1 MMRALVRGTCALA
14 ATAGITT
21 AGAQVSDPQAGAGV
35 VMESY
40 KFGSAQLTNI
50 DKISLFTVPIVARA
64 NLLPQLDLTV
74 NGAFAS
80 ANLTRPN
87 GTSTSLSGLTDTEI
101 RLTYTT
107 MGDRVRLS
115 AVGLAPT
122 GKSKLSADE
131 MDVMGVI
138 AADLLPFTISN
149 WGSGGGLGVNAAV
162 AMPLSDRSTLGV
174 STGFVA
180 ARKYE
185 PLSATSFAYRPG
197 NQLQVRAAADRTFG
211 ASAKGSLQ
219 VAYLHYSQD
228 QNAGVNFYQAGDRLQ
243 ASSSLAFA
251 AGANGTGIVY
261 LGYLRRGEGKYT
273 SVVRVTPAQDLVYAG
288 TAFRRPMGGNVLV
301 PSLDVRLLGNESGV
315 DQGRTISAGLGV
327 EIPRNSFE
335 MYPQAKARFGQLTM
349 RSSQS
354 SNFTGFEVGLTIRSR
369 MLSQ

>member
-131 MDVMGVI
+131 KEIGRERHV
-138 AADLLPFTISN
+138 
-149 WGSGGGLGVNAAV
+149 V
-162 AMPLSDRSTLGV
+162 A
-174 STGFVA
+174 
-180 ARKYE
+180 
-185 PLSATSFAYRPG
+185 
-197 NQLQVRAAADRTFG
+197 QRAAEHLADRN
-211 ASAKGSLQ
+211 APRLAEDVEARELDRRHQLRSL
-219 VAYLHYSQD
+219 VVERRG
-228 QNAGVNFYQAGDRLQ
+228 GVGDSEAHLLEPRRVVSEEVGLEPIEGGDR
-243 ASSSLAFA
+243 AFA
-251 AGANGTGIVY
+251 AAAHFAESDQSVIGLDFDDRAHEPAPVAPVGVTE
-261 LGYLRRGEGKYT
+261 RRGERHADGG
-273 SVVRVTPAQDLVYAG
+273 SPDIDDLHASAIGAG
-288 TAFRRPMGGNVLV
+288 AV
-301 PSLDVRLLGNESGV
+301 
-315 DQGRTISAGLGV
+315 I
-327 EIPRNSFE
+327 NSS
-335 MYPQAKARFGQLTM
+335 YL
-349 RSSQS
+349 
-354 SNFTGFEVGLTIRSR
+354 
-369 MLSQ
+369 

>member
-1 MMRALVRGTCALA
+1 MMRGFLLAGCALA
-14 ATAGITT
+14 GVVGLER
-21 AGAQVSDPQAGAGV
+21 AGAQVTDPQGGIGV

-40 KFGSAQLTNI
+40 SFKAPQQSGI
-50 DKISLFTVPIVARA
+50 DKVSLLTIPVVARA
-64 NLLPQLDLTV
+64 NLIPQLDFTV

-80 ANLTRPN
+80 ATLTRP
-87 GTSTSLSGLTDTEI
+87 GGASTTLSGLTDTEL
-101 RLTYTT
+101 RLTYAA

-115 AVGLAPT
+115 AIALAPT
-122 GKSKLSADE
+122 GKSKLTADE

-162 AMPLSDRSTLGV
+162 AMPVSEGSTIGI

-185 PLSATSFAYRPG
+185 PLSATAFAYRPG

-219 VAYLHYSQD
+219 LAYLHYTQD

-243 ASSSLAFA
+243 AAGSLAFA
-251 AGANGTGIVY
+251 AGANATGIVY
-261 LGYLRRGEGKYT
+261 LGYLRRAEGKYT
-273 SVVRVTPAQDLVYAG
+273 DVVRVTPSQDLVYAG
-288 TAFRRPMGGNVLV
+288 TALRRPMGGMVLV
-301 PSLDVRLLGNESGV
+301 PSLDLRLLGNASGV
-315 DQGRTISAGLGV
+315 DQGRTVSAGLGV
-327 EIPRNSFE
+327 EIPRGSIE
-335 MYPQAKARFGQLTM
+335 LYPQAKARLGRLTM
-349 RSSQS
+349 RSSQES
-354 SNFTGFEVGLTIRSR
+354 DFTGFEIGLTIRSR

>member
-1 MMRALVRGTCALA
+1 MIRALVGTGCAIVAGAGLNA
-14 ATAGITT
+14 ATA
-21 AGAQVSDPQAGAGV
+21 QVTDPQAGAGV
-35 VMESY
+35 VLESY
-40 KFGSAQLTNI
+40 TFRAPTQTNI
-50 DKISLFTVPIVARA
+50 DKISLFTVPVVARV
-64 NLLPQLDLTV
+64 NLRPQLDVTV

-80 ANLTRPN
+80 ATLTRPN
-87 GTSTSLSGLTDTEI
+87 GSSTTLAGLTDTEV
-101 RLTYTT
+101 RLTYAA

-115 AVGLAPT
+115 AIALAPT
-122 GKSKLSADE
+122 GKSKLTADE

-149 WGSGGGLGVNAAV
+149 WGSGGGLGVNASV
-162 AMPLSDRSTLGV
+162 AIPVSEGSTLGI

-197 NQLQVRAAADRTFG
+197 NQMHIRAAADRTFG

-219 VAYLHYSQD
+219 IAYLHYSQD

-251 AGANGTGIVY
+251 AGTNGTGIVY
-261 LGYLRRGEGKYT
+261 LGYLRRAEGKYT
-273 SVVRVTPAQDLVYAG
+273 DVVRVTPAQDLVYAG
-288 TAFRRPMGGNVLV
+288 TAFRRSMGGNVLV

-315 DQGRTISAGLGV
+315 DQGRTISAGLGI
-327 EIPRNSFE
+327 EIPRGSFE
-335 MYPQAKARFGQLTM
+335 LYPQAKARLGRLTM
-349 RSSQS
+349 RSSQAS
-354 SNFTGFEVGLTIRSR
+354 DFTGFEIGLTIRSR